1 MTDLFRSSHVT
12 AALYFTDQ
20 GHYLFKYKEM
30 KAWQD
35 SPADNH
41 TISKSIREPE
51 VAAAFSHIG
60 SDSGYLQDGVIR
72 VGNNSQ
78 GSWFVLVN
86 KPAKYTI
93 EIIGKG
99 KMTIP
104 VPLLVLIGAKGLF
117 NIYALA
123 TKDFSPDAV
132 AFHAPFPN
140 VNSTG
145 WICWGTG
152 NKLPKVAANK
162 ANEVID
168 LFLKSP
174 FNYDLKNGKSKSCSD
189 DITKK
194 YPLITN
200 KDQYPV
206 KDMVSMNRSI
216 GRIIDEHIQDRG

>member
-1 MTDLFRSSHVT
+1 MTDLFKSSHVT
-12 AALYFTDQ
+12 GALYFTDQ
-20 GHYLFKYKEM
+20 GHFIFKYKEM
-30 KAWQD
+30 NSWQ
-35 SPADNH
+35 STPVDNH
-41 TISKSIREPE
+41 TVSKSIREPE

-60 SDSGYLQDGVIR
+60 SDSGYLQNGVIR

-78 GSWFVLVN
+78 GAWFVFVK

-117 NIYALA
+117 NIYAIA
-123 TKDFSPDAV
+123 AKEFSPDAI
-132 AFHAPFPN
+132 AYNAPFPN

-152 NKLPKVAANK
+152 NKPPKATANK
-162 ANEVID
+162 ANEVMD
-168 LFLKSP
+168 LFFKSP
-174 FNYDLKNGKSKSCSD
+174 FNNDLRNGKSKSCPD
-189 DITKK
+189 DITLK

-206 KDMVSMNRSI
+206 KDLVSMNRSI
-216 GRIIDEHIQDRG
+216 GRVIDEQIQDRS